1 MEEFRRDS
9 DTLKEDNI
17 NRNEAA
23 ADFDQLFTMII
34 NLHAKWGSEFDDYQ
48 QDLYIDRKWT
58 LQDLEDFIGSW
69 YNNYNADVKSANT
82 REDKLE
88 AVYKEVEATMPDDG
102 ETKPV
107 VLNGLQETMIM
118 LSYQAKISDK
128 IKEWYRG

>member
-58 LQDLEDFIGSW
+58 LQTLEDFIGSW

-82 REDKLE
+82 RENKLE

-102 ETKPV
+102 VAKPD

>member
-34 NLHAKWGSEFDDYQ
+34 NLHAKWGTKFDGYQ

-58 LQDLEDFIGSW
+58 LQTLEDFIGSW
-69 YNNYNADVKSANT
+69 YNNYNADVKPKSMTVDGALDYHAKALDVI
-82 REDKLE
+82 RE
-88 AVYKEVEATMPDDG
+88 AINAT
-102 ETKPV
+102 K
-107 VLNGLQETMIM
+107 
-118 LSYQAKISDK
+118 
-128 IKEWYRG
+128 